1 MRDCKATILNNR
13 DQRGVALI
21 MALMLLLLLTAL
33 AAALVFVANLET
45 SVNANYRREQ
55 VLYFA
60 GKAGIEEARDR
71 LMATNPNTLIV
82 TGTVPTCTPA
92 ANHDCLPATPVVP
105 STANGG
111 VFYIRGGATPTAV
124 TPWTSGTAYTDD
136 ELCHDKYALPGQT
149 AEPADVR
156 CIDEPT
162 GTTWYKST
170 TSAIPWSPAVGA
182 TNAAALPYQWV
193 RISLKLNGSVDNNLS
208 TRRVSSTDLTGT
220 IPVCW
225 DGSREIL
232 KNPAAADCTK
242 MVTLAVP
249 GPAASPVYLVTSLAV
264 DPTSNARRMM
274 QAELA
279 LSPSTPFP
287 SGMFATSSACN
298 ALSLQGNVSTNSFDS
313 SVSPPVYAT
322 TGGTIGSNG
331 GVSITGGAVSV
342 GGSIETS
349 AVTASGTPN
358 SCPPAPASSLSAP
371 KPPNAISTFPTP
383 YTEVPPPI
391 PVGPT
396 NTLYTPPKPA
406 GCATAGCMVPG
417 TYGNISLSGASGTL
431 TLSPGVYNINS
442 LSAGGLAGITVNPPG
457 VVVIN
462 VAGNGL
468 AAATPVVDIGSNS
481 VVNTPVPPAT
491 TSNPNNFQ
499 INYGGTGSINISAGS
514 KTYAVVNAP
523 AANIVMNG
531 GGGASDGFWG
541 AVIGGTITAT
551 GTINF
556 YYDRNLTGF
565 PSLGSY
571 QEISFR
577 DVMY

>member
-71 LMATNPNTLIV
+71 LMATNPNTLII

-136 ELCHDKYALPGQT
+136 ELCHDEYALPGQT

-170 TSAIPWSPAVGA
+170 TSTIPWSPAAGA

-208 TRRVSSTDLTGT
+208 SRRVNTAGAATT
-220 IPVCW
+220 PVCW

-232 KNPAAADCTK
+232 KDPAAADCTK
-242 MVTLAVP
+242 MVTFVPP
-249 GPAASPVYLVTSLAV
+249 GPAASPVYIVTSLAV
-264 DPTSNARRMM
+264 DPASNARRMM

-287 SGMFATSSACN
+287 SGMFATSSACD
-298 ALSLQGNVSTNSFDS
+298 AVSLTGNISTYSYS
-313 SVSPPVYAT
+313 SGAVPPVYAT

-331 GVSITGGAVSV
+331 GVSITGGSVSV

-349 AVTASGTPN
+349 AVTSAGTPN
-358 SCPPAPASSLSAP
+358 PCPKAPASSLSAP
-371 KPPNAISTFPTP
+371 KPPHPVSTFPAAATFTP
-383 YTEVPPPI
+383 PAI
-391 PVGPT
+391 PAGPT
-396 NTLYTPPKPA
+396 HTPYTPPKPA

-417 TYGNISLSGASGTL
+417 TYGDITLNGASGTL
-431 TLSPGVYNINS
+431 TLAPGVYNINS
-442 LSAGGLAGITVNPPG
+442 LSAGGSAGITVNPPG

-462 VAGNGL
+462 AAGNGIPL
-468 AAATPVVDIGSNS
+468 NTAVVDIGANS
-481 VVNTPVPPAT
+481 VVNAPVPPAT

-499 INYGGTGSINISAGS
+499 INYGGSGLINISAGS

-523 AANIVMNG
+523 AANIVMSG

-541 AVIGGTITAT
+541 AIIGGTVTAQ

-556 YYDRNLTGF
+556 HYDRNLTGF

>member
-1 MRDCKATILNNR
+1 M
-13 DQRGVALI
+13 
-21 MALMLLLLLTAL
+21 
-33 AAALVFVANLET
+33 
-45 SVNANYRREQ
+45 
-55 VLYFA
+55 
-60 GKAGIEEARDR
+60 
-71 LMATNPNTLIV
+71 
-82 TGTVPTCTPA
+82 
-92 ANHDCLPATPVVP
+92 
-105 STANGG
+105 
-111 VFYIRGGATPTAV
+111 
-124 TPWTSGTAYTDD
+124 
-136 ELCHDKYALPGQT
+136 
-149 AEPADVR
+149 
-156 CIDEPT
+156 
-162 GTTWYKST
+162 
-170 TSAIPWSPAVGA
+170 
-182 TNAAALPYQWV
+182 
-193 RISLKLNGSVDNNLS
+193 
-208 TRRVSSTDLTGT
+208 
-220 IPVCW
+220 
-225 DGSREIL
+225 
-232 KNPAAADCTK
+232 
-242 MVTLAVP
+242 
-249 GPAASPVYLVTSLAV
+249 YLVTSLAV

-287 SGMFATSSACN
+287 SGLFATGPACN

-396 NTLYTPPKPA
+396 NTPYTAPKPA

-468 AAATPVVDIGSNS
+468 AAATPVVAIGANS
-481 VVNTPVPPAT
+481 VVNEPVPPAT

-499 INYGGTGSINISAGS
+499 INYGGTGLINISAGS

-523 AANIVMNG
+523 AANIVMTG
-531 GGGASDGFWG
+531 GGGPSDGFWG
-541 AVIGGTITAT
+541 AVIGGTITAQ

-556 YYDRNLTGF
+556 HYDRSLTGF